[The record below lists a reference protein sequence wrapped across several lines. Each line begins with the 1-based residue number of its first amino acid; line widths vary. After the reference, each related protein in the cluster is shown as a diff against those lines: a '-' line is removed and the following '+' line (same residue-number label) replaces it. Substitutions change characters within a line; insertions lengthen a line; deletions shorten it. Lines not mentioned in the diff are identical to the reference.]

1 MPYVR
6 AYTAFSA
13 ICHTQIHE
21 DILQVSNTEHFTTPS
36 IMISGLYF
44 AAERVVFLFFLLSVT
59 NNTEAT
65 AEIKS

>member
-36 IMISGLYF
+36 VMISGLYF
-44 AAERVVFLFFLLSVT
+44 AAEGCIFVFLAFSY
-59 NNTEAT
+59 
-65 AEIKS
+65 KQY